1 MLDPDQLTA
10 NDIEKLKAKTSEYAT
25 KMVQL
30 HHKIDYLEELRSK
43 GSIPNSYIA
52 FEVIKEVVAHCE
64 NGFEN
69 DDVIQALPEF
79 MGKSTVE
86 IPTNALY
93 ALMRCW
99 DHYQTSEN
107 LDLNV
112 SFGMRAK
119 GNSRKPH
126 TKKGDF
132 DTHYYYAQQV
142 LLNRISLRLERKAYT
157 YEAIFEQIAK
167 QEKASTKTIQNASRM
182 HKKRL
187 LSALEERLLASEE
200 TG

>member
-10 NDIEKLKAKTSEYAT
+10 KDIEKLKAKTSEYAT

-30 HHKIDYLEELRSK
+30 HHKIDYLEELRNK
-43 GSIPNSYIA
+43 GAIPNSYIA
-52 FEVIKEVVAHCE
+52 FEVIKEIVAHCE

-69 DDVIQALPEF
+69 DDAIEALPDF
-79 MGKSTVE
+79 MGNSTVK

-99 DHYQTSEN
+99 DHYQTSET

-112 SFGMRAK
+112 SFGMGAK
-119 GNSRKPH
+119 GNSRKAH

-142 LLNRISLRLERKAYT
+142 LLNRISQRLESKVYT

-167 QEKASTKTIQNASRM
+167 QEKASTKTIQNAWRT

-187 LSALEERLLASEE
+187 LSALQERLLASEA
-200 TG
+200 TS